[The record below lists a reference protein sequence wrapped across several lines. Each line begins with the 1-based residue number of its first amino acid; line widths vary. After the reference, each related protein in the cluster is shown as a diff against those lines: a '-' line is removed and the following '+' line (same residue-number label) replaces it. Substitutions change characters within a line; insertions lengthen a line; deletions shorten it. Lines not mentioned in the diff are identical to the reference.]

1 MRQPVKYK
9 TRAQSQFEEQELAVA
24 AEFNEIRDIQELTRL
39 KRENKVK
46 EFYQLAN
53 KVLRIKRS
61 HPVVSRVQR
70 LNPQTEIES
79 LDDKNLAE

>member
-9 TRAQSQFEEQELAVA
+9 TRAQSQFEEQELAIA

-39 KRENKVK
+39 KRENKLK

-53 KVLRIKRS
+53 KVLRIKRN
-61 HPVVSRVQR
+61 HPVVVRIQRV
-70 LNPQTEIES
+70 NE
-79 LDDKNLAE
+79 

>member
-9 TRAQSQFEEQELAVA
+9 TRAQSQFEEQELAIA

-39 KRENKVK
+39 KRENKLK

-53 KVLRIKRS
+53 KVLRIKRN
-61 HPVVSRVQR
+61 HPVVSRIQR
-70 LNPQTEIES
+70 VNG
-79 LDDKNLAE
+79 